1 MSNRRFSSY
10 GRALFELIG
19 NDSSSLYRYEGALS
33 DIEKDLADNPALY
46 DVLSSYSLPK
56 EQQFELVDKL
66 YQRYG
71 LKHLVPF
78 LKLLISRHLI
88 VRFAEVEQGYRK
100 AVNEALG
107 RSEGIVYSASLLSKE
122 EVDELEKAMGK
133 RLKKEV
139 KLTNRV
145 EPSLLGGVRIFID
158 DMSFDGT
165 VESKIEKM
173 RSSLLKTAKGG
184 N

>member
-1 MSNRRFSSY
+1 MSNTRFSSY

-19 NDSSSLYRYEGALS
+19 NDPALLHRYEEALLDIERDLS
-33 DIEKDLADNPALY
+33 DNPSLFA
-46 DVLSSYSLPK
+46 VLSSHSLPK
-56 EQQFELVDKL
+56 EKQFEIADKL
-66 YQRYG
+66 YQRYD

-88 VRFAEVEQGYRK
+88 VKFPEVEQGYRK

-107 RSEGIVYSASLLSKE
+107 RSEGIVYSATPLSKK
-122 EVDELEKAMGK
+122 EVGELEKAMGN

-139 KLTNRV
+139 ELTNRV

-165 VESKIEKM
+165 IESKIEKM
-173 RSSLLKTAKGG
+173 RSSLLKSAKGG